1 MKQYFPDIQRIQYE
15 GPDSTNPYAFNF
27 YNPDEVIAG
36 KKMREHLRFALSY
49 WHTMTAGGRDM
60 FGPETIDKSFGEDDC
75 MAIAKARAYAAFEIM
90 DKLQLDYF
98 CFHDRDIAPEA
109 ETLRETNSRLDTIA
123 ELIKDLMEKY
133 DKKLLW
139 GTANLFSNPRYMAGA
154 GSSPFIDA
162 YAYAV
167 AQAKKAIELTV
178 AMNGQ
183 GYTFWGGRE
192 GYDTLLNTDMKF
204 ELDNLA
210 RFMRMIIDYGR
221 SIGFEGCFYIE
232 PKPKEPTAHQYDFDA
247 QSALQFIKKYGFE
260 DDVKL
265 NIEANHATLAGHSFQ
280 HELRVAAINDALGS
294 IDANAGNM
302 LLGWDTD
309 EFPTNLYETT
319 MAMYELIKAG
329 GFKTGGLNFDAKTR
343 RQSNTAEDIFLAYI
357 AGMDSYALGLKMAYR
372 LIEDGR
378 LDEFVKERYSSFN
391 SELGEKIL
399 NNEATIE
406 ELEAYVMDKKELHIE
421 SGREELL
428 QRYLN
433 SVLFKNN

>member
-1 MKQYFPDIQRIQYE
+1 MKQYFPNIQKIEYE
-15 GPDSTNPYAFNF
+15 GPKSRNPFAFNF
-27 YNPDEVIAG
+27 YQPDEVIAG
-36 KKMREHLRFALSY
+36 KKMREHLKFALAY

-60 FGPETIDKSFGEDDC
+60 FGPETIDKSFGETSE
-75 MAIAKARAYAAFEIM
+75 MAIAKARAYAAFELM

-109 ETLRETNSRLDTIA
+109 ETLRETNARLDEIVA
-123 ELIKDLMEKY
+123 LIKDLMQQH

-154 GSSPFIDA
+154 GSSPFLDA

-167 AQAKKAIELTV
+167 AQVKKAIEITV
-178 AMNGQ
+178 DLGGE

-192 GYDTLLNTDMKF
+192 GYDVLLNTDVAF

-210 RFMRMIIDYGR
+210 RFMHMMIDYGR
-221 SIGFEGCFYIE
+221 SIGFKGCFYIE

-247 QSALQFIKKYGFE
+247 QTALQFIQKYGFE
-260 DDVKL
+260 KDVKL

-309 EFPTNLYETT
+309 EYPTNLYETT
-319 MAMYELIKAG
+319 LAMYELIKAG
-329 GFKTGGLNFDAKTR
+329 GFTTGGLNLDAKTR
-343 RQSNTAEDIFLAYI
+343 RQSNTPEDIVLAFI

-378 LDEFVKERYSSFN
+378 IDEFVRERYSSFD
-391 SELGEKIL
+391 SELGKKIL
-399 NNEATIE
+399 AGETSVE
-406 ELEAYVMDKKELHIE
+406 ELEAYVLDKKELRVE

-433 SVLFKNN
+433 NVLFG